1 MHDDPNLQLLE
12 AAARALEPMLDEVV
26 FVGGCVTGLLI
37 TDPAAAGVRPT
48 TDVDV
53 IAEVYSYA
61 EYDGLSQRLR
71 QLGLV
76 EDAREHAPTCRWRHG
91 DLTIDVMPVDERV
104 LGFANR
110 WYRPAMESADR
121 FELSELTLRLINP
134 VYFAATKL
142 EAFHGRGAG
151 DYLASHDLEDII
163 AVVDGREELVAEV
176 QDAPQDVRGYIQ
188 DEFGEL
194 LRSEDFLNAMPGL
207 VPADEVRL
215 PVLRERLDALASRA

>member
-12 AAARALEPMLDEVV
+12 AAARALEPMLDEFV
-26 FVGGCVTGLLI
+26 FVGGCVTGLFI

-71 QLGLV
+71 ELGLV

-110 WYRPAMESADR
+110 WYRPAVESADR
-121 FELSELTLRLINP
+121 FELSELTMRLINP

-176 QDAPQDVRGYIQ
+176 RNAPQDVRGYIQ

-207 VPADEVRL
+207 VPANEVRL
-215 PVLRERLDALASRA
+215 PVLRERFEALASRA